1 MKQLNIDFSNRIA
14 DSPVGYVQMLLVRA
28 AVKNTLLLEKVR
40 EDCSLSVTFCDDEYI
55 KELNSKYRGVDAP
68 TDVLSFPLF
77 ENAMICG
84 KRIRMLGDIVVS
96 LEHARR
102 QADEY
107 GHSFERE
114 LAFLCSHS
122 TLHLLGYD
130 HEEPEEEEEMR
141 VRQRAVMKKMGLG
154 I

>member
-102 QADEY
+102 QAQQISE
-107 GHSFERE
+107 GR
-114 LAFLCSHS
+114 
-122 TLHLLGYD
+122 
-130 HEEPEEEEEMR
+130 PEGFPIYQWWI
-141 VRQRAVMKKMGLG
+141 VRRRNRNTP
-154 I
+154 IH